1 LKADIVVAAGPNA
14 PASVDAVYQSG
25 GVCVGRVFVI
35 TDPVDDVEPLRV
47 MRDDGRELVLL
58 QNETPL
64 GMVASWN
71 RGIFLS
77 ERDVLLLG
85 GNAVLAGDC
94 LAEMLDV
101 LRSSD
106 RIGSVAPLITERT
119 VDLRD
124 LPRSTDLPTSNG
136 LCMLLRHTALNMI
149 GALDPA
155 LPDANDAQDDWT
167 MRAQRMGLRHVRA
180 NRALV
185 VVRDLPG
192 SHPLRDPAALVLRR
206 HPHLPEQID
215 VALRSAETSSAA
227 HFLATRSAG
236 PRFRTRPDTHES
248 EGFQVLYRSTPIEDA
263 AQLLGLIDTRWHLVL
278 GRPAAYRNRTLLFAA
293 ARAAQ
298 AIVVSS
304 QREREML
311 SAELAL
317 DPARFEVLDSTGD
330 LDAVFRRVVDHPN
343 EDSLRYRTLLVDSLR
358 SR

>member
-1 LKADIVVAAGPNA
+1 LKADIVVAAGANA
-14 PASVDAVYQSG
+14 PSVVAVYQSG
-25 GVCVGRVFVI
+25 GACVGRVFVAA
-35 TDPVDDVEPLRV
+35 DPADDIEPLRT
-47 MRDDGRELVLL
+47 MRDHRPELVLL

-71 RGIFLS
+71 RGILLC

-85 GNAVLAGDC
+85 GNAVLTGGC

-106 RIGSVAPLITERT
+106 RIGSVAPLFIDRT

-136 LCMLLRHTALNMI
+136 LCMLLGHTALNMI

-155 LPDANDAQDDWT
+155 LPGANDAQDDWA

-185 VVRDLPG
+185 VVRNVPG
-192 SHPLRDPAALVLRR
+192 SHPSRNPAALVLRR

-215 VALRSAETSSAA
+215 VALRSAEASAPA

-236 PRFRTRPDTHES
+236 PRFRTTPDTHET

-263 AQLLGLIDTRWHLVL
+263 AQLLGLIDTPWHLVL
-278 GRPAAYRNRTLLFAA
+278 AQPAAYRNRTLLFVA

-304 QREREML
+304 HQERETL

-317 DPARFEVLDSTGD
+317 DPGRFEVPDSTAE
-330 LDAVFRRVVDHPN
+330 LDAVFRRVVDHPD
-343 EDSLRYRTLLVDSLR
+343 EDSLRYRTLLIDSLR
-358 SR
+358 SS